1 MPCIPANFC
10 GKIEVINFSPLADS
24 KWVIVEKT
32 HREFLP
38 QIDRMLFHNVM
49 NNIIRILKD
58 INSTKI
64 IIILTLVPIIYL
76 NTIYSPFHY
85 DDFGVAI
92 KSDLIEPDLSYFWE
106 KTTGVFLHRLFLLYS
121 FALNYHWGNGSVAS
135 YHIINIIFHILNS
148 LLIYFI
154 LKNIIRH
161 NLSFSEKIGPLD
173 KKTQLKSFP
182 FLSSLIFAVHPMNTE
197 TVTYISSRSSGMVTF
212 FFLLSLYFFIHG
224 TSLTYLTKKTN
235 NKIAYLYYA
244 LSLLGFLIG
253 LGTKETIVS
262 LPAIIILYLYYF
274 VNREKTL
281 SKFIVKFKWH
291 FIAVFIPAIAYLA
304 YRKASTGSI
313 FLAQTD
319 DGIRLYG
326 RYYYFIT
333 QLKISVFYYL
343 KLFIFPINLNVYPM
357 MTVSTSMFDLLIF
370 MSFLTIVCLLTFAVI
385 VSWRNQA
392 FVKNKLISFA
402 ILWYFITLLP
412 SSSFIPLNDLISEHR
427 VYLPSI
433 GCSILFG
440 IVLTGFRSSLY
451 GRIKFIPYKNL
462 LVALVLLLFSLLTV
476 QRNTVWK
483 SGYSLWKD
491 SALKTPN
498 YAKPHLGL
506 GREYNNRGLNDLAVE
521 ELKIAIN
528 LLPEG
533 HSESHYN
540 LGKVYSDLKQYK
552 NAISEFILAI
562 QYNKSNHTAIFS
574 LGNAYS
580 KIDQFDKAIKTFN
593 KANRV
598 FYSKYK
604 KGYLEAVHNLG
615 EVYGKM
621 GELNKAIKQFEEV
634 LKIDPGHILA
644 NENLAQGYKYLGDL
658 KKAEFY
664 LKKARYLK
672 QRISN

>member
-1 MPCIPANFC
+1 M
-10 GKIEVINFSPLADS
+10 INI
-24 KWVIVEKT
+24 K
-32 HREFLP
+32 
-38 QIDRMLFHNVM
+38 
-49 NNIIRILKD
+49 RIFKD

-92 KSDLIEPDLSYFWE
+92 KSDLIETDLSTFWE

-148 LLIYFI
+148 LLIYLI
-154 LKNIIRH
+154 LKNILSH
-161 NLSFSEKIGPLD
+161 NLSFDEKPGPLD

-182 FLSSLIFAVHPMNTE
+182 FLSSLIFAVHPLNTE

-224 TSLTYLTKKTN
+224 TSLTYLSKKTK
-235 NKIAYLYYA
+235 NKTAYLYYA

-262 LPAIIILYLYYF
+262 LPVIIILYLYYF
-274 VNREKTL
+274 VNREKNL
-281 SKFIVKFKWH
+281 SKFIVKFKWL

-326 RYYYFIT
+326 RYYYFIN
-333 QLKISVFYYL
+333 QLKISIFYYL

-357 MTVSTSMFDLLIF
+357 MTVSTSIFDLLIF
-370 MSFLTIVCLLTFAVI
+370 ISFLTIVCLLAFAVI
-385 VSWRNQA
+385 VSWKNQA
-392 FVKNKLISFA
+392 FLKHKLISFA

-412 SSSFIPLNDLISEHR
+412 SSSFIPLNDLIAEHR
-427 VYLPSI
+427 VYLPSV
-433 GCSILFG
+433 GCSMLYG
-440 IVLTGFRSSLY
+440 VVLTGFRSSLLN
-451 GRIKFIPYKNL
+451 GHIKFIPYKNL
-462 LVALVLLLFSLLTV
+462 SVALVLLLLSLLTV

-483 SGYSLWKD
+483 SGYALWKD

-498 YAKPHLGL
+498 SAKPHLGL
-506 GREYNNRGLNDLAVE
+506 GREYNILGLNDLAVE
-521 ELKIAIN
+521 EFKIAIN

-580 KIDQFDKAIKTFN
+580 KIDQFDKAIETFN

-598 FYSKYK
+598 FYGKYK
-604 KGYLEAVHNLG
+604 IGYLEAIHNLG
-615 EVYGKM
+615 EVYGEM

-634 LKIDPGHILA
+634 LKIDSGHVLA
-644 NENLAQGYKYLGDL
+644 NENLVRGHRYLGDL
-658 KKAEFY
+658 KKADFY
-664 LKKARYLK
+664 SKKARYLK